1 MTDDTDDS
9 GGPRRSPTGP
19 GETAADVLG
28 PAAAL
33 DAQRR
38 GRAAAL
44 AGQAVTTCPWRDAT
58 GGRDRAARDMWLRG
72 YSAGRTDL
80 RESRPFGAAPYA
92 PRWDEHT
99 DT

>member
-1 MTDDTDDS
+1 MSEDTGDA
-9 GGPRRSPTGP
+9 RQSPTGP

-44 AGQAVTTCPWRDAT
+44 AGQAVTVCPWRDAT
-58 GGRDRAARDMWLRG
+58 VGRDRAARDMWLRG
-72 YSAGRTDL
+72 YAAGRTDL
-80 RESRPFGAAPYA
+80 RVSRPPDTAP
-92 PRWDEHT
+92 